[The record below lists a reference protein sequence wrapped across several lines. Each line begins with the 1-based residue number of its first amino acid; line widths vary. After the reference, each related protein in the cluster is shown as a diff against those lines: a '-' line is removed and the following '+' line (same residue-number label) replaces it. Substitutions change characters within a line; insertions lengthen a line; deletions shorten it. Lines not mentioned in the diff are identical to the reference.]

1 MPFKKVIKGLLL
13 FLLVTNSACDKDIT
27 LDLLPPDI
35 RPVVFGVAQ
44 AGKPIDLIV
53 YKSYPLLE
61 YTDTLDQNILTDIS
75 LFVNG
80 NFQEVLT
87 YRNNHYYSNYL
98 PKAQDNLKIS
108 FNWQSIE
115 ISAESII
122 PNKIKIDSVLF
133 VKKTFDNQ
141 RVFNVYFAD
150 DIRFKNYY
158 AITVDYNYIEYTE
171 NKTAYLTT
179 TSSSPLIGNE
189 EDMSDYY
196 DYQSLLFSDAL
207 FNGISLTLNINIYA
221 PYLNEDET
229 FVDVKLYLSNIT
241 EDYYNYV
248 KTFLKNQ
255 RAQNPS
261 FFFGDLEYINVHSNI
276 KNGYGLFKTFS
287 LDSVDISQPL
297 RNK

>member
-1 MPFKKVIKGLLL
+1 MVKNLSKGFLPLLL
-13 FLLVTNSACDKDIT
+13 IINLSCDKDIR
-27 LDLLPPDI
+27 LDLPPTDI
-35 RPVVFGVAQ
+35 RPVVFGMAQ
-44 AGKPIDLIV
+44 TDKPVDLIV

-61 YTDTLDQNILTDIS
+61 YTDTLDQNIVTDIS

-80 NFQEVLT
+80 NFQEILT
-87 YRNNHYYSNYL
+87 YRNKHYYSSYL
-98 PKAQDNLKIS
+98 PKTQDNLKIS

-122 PNKIKIDSVLF
+122 PNKIKIDSILF
-133 VKKTFDNQ
+133 VKRTFDNQ

-158 AITVDYNYIEYTE
+158 AITADYNYIEYTE
-171 NKTAYLTT
+171 NKNAYLTT
-179 TSSSPLIGNE
+179 TSSSPLVGNE
-189 EDMSDYY
+189 EDMSNYY

-207 FNGISLTLNINIYA
+207 FNGLSLNLNINIYA
-221 PYLNEDET
+221 PYLNEDEA
-229 FVDVKLYLSNIT
+229 FVGVKLYLSNIT

-255 RAQNPS
+255 RAQTPS